1 MFISYD
7 FKVTCA
13 RNGFEAFEEV
23 IKSLREDRQPYDLI
37 VLDLNMPIAD
47 GYEAIKN
54 IKNLY
59 NDTNKLFKLE
69 SETIYSRSGSFAESS
84 DTSSVKNSSINEQ
97 DKKFEPVIIGCTSFI
112 DDEIQEKTEKA
123 GFDAL
128 YMVPL

>member
-1 MFISYD
+1 
-7 FKVTCA
+7 
-13 RNGFEAFEEV
+13 
-23 IKSLREDRQPYDLI
+23 
-37 VLDLNMPIAD
+37 MPIAD